1 MQDSSELP
9 LGQFVISGAHVPFY
23 KNPGPAA
30 NMTTFLLAGADV
42 PEDEIDP
49 LSKAARFLCFY
60 LTGIPVVKSLDMDEG
75 PAFGCQVRTVMQQQ
89 EHLDRTTENLCDYHH
104 AQREECCQ
112 LQEAVS
118 SNYTRVLKI
127 MKYFHQA
134 VARHVT
140 ERSDKADLERLTKTL
155 GNVKPRGVYNH
166 DPTVVACKYG
176 RTKLSTDCDFFSRWL
191 TAGGMG
197 YTFNHVPFWDMFTE
211 TEANKVFFNE
221 MYAKENLTRQEE
233 GIPRN
238 IVSMGSAFSFELMAK
253 FQDYRGARLMVHS
266 PWELPEE
273 GDSGLRLEA
282 GRTYTIK
289 LVPSAITTDGAA
301 QGAGSGRQGMP
312 LRQRGGRPEVLHLL
326 QPVLL
331 SPGVPAQA
339 RRRPVQLHRLGL
351 PRRRQGGRRVSPSDL
366 QPGERRAVLPAGG
379 GGGGGPA
386 VLQVP
391 GGLRLGQVHAV
402 GRRQGDRRH
411 GIVKK

>member
-1 MQDSSELP
+1 MFPSYLSLMQDSSELP

-30 NMTTFLLAGADV
+30 NLTTSLLAGADV

-118 SNYTRVLKI
+118 SDYTRVLKM

-211 TEANKVFFNE
+211 TEANRVFFHE

-301 QGAGSGRQGMP
+301 KALDPADRECLFGNEGGGLGSFSSYSQSSCLLECQLRRAAWDSPAAAREDGPP
-312 LRQRGGRPEVLHLL
+312 LPICHL
-326 QPVLL
+326 
-331 SPGVPAQA
+331 
-339 RRRPVQLHRLGL
+339 
-351 PRRRQGGRRVSPSDL
+351 VSAEL
-366 QPGERRAVLPAGG
+366 CFRRAVAEAADPRSCRC
-379 GGGGGPA
+379 
-386 VLQVP
+386 P
-391 GGLRLGQVHAV
+391 GDCASARYTQSVDV
-402 GRRQGDRRH
+402 RETD
-411 GIVKK
+411 VTV